1 MNREATRTALARY
14 FEVPIARALSAV
26 GISPNMLTLAGL
38 LVAGASAYLVSEGW
52 LLVGGIVLLAS
63 GPFDMLDGAVAR
75 FRGTVSRFGAL
86 LDSTAD
92 RVAEAGL
99 LLGLAIY
106 LYREDD
112 LTGVALAFGA
122 LAGSMTVSYLRA
134 RGEGLGV
141 SSRSGIMTRPERVV
155 TLGVGL
161 MVAQWWG
168 PFATIVVGVIAGLT
182 ILTSIQRLFEIKGL
196 LQESEEGEKSEEAN

>member
-1 MNREATRTALARY
+1 MKREAGRSALARY
-14 FEVPIARALSAV
+14 FELPVARALAAL
-26 GISPNMLTLAGL
+26 GISPNALTLAGL
-38 LVAGASAYLVSEGW
+38 LVAGAAAYFTSEGM
-52 LLVGGIVLLAS
+52 LLIGGIVLLAS

-75 FRGTVSRFGAL
+75 ATGRVSRFGAL
-86 LDSTAD
+86 LDSTVD

-99 LLGLAIY
+99 LLGLAIF
-106 LYREDD
+106 LYREED

-134 RGEGLGV
+134 RAEGLGV
-141 SSRSGIMTRPERVV
+141 DARGGLMTRPERVV

-161 MVAQWWG
+161 MVAEWWV

-182 ILTSIQRLFEIKGL
+182 ILTSLQRLLQIRRL
-196 LQESEEGEKSEEAN
+196 LEEPD

>member
-1 MNREATRTALARY
+1 MNRDSVRIALARF
-14 FEVPIARALSAV
+14 FETPIARALSAV
-26 GISPNMLTLAGL
+26 GISPNMLTLGGL
-38 LVAGASAYLVSEGW
+38 MVAGGAAYLVSEGF

-75 FRGTVSRFGAL
+75 VRGQVSRFGAV

-99 LLGLAIY
+99 LTGLAIY
-106 LYREDD
+106 FYREAD

-141 SSRSGIMTRPERVV
+141 IAKSGLMTRPERVV

-161 MVAQWWG
+161 MVAQWWD

-182 ILTSIQRLFEIKGL
+182 ILTSMQRLIEIKGL
-196 LQESEEGEKSEEAN
+196 LGDSE

>member
-1 MNREATRTALARY
+1 MNRDSARTALGRF
-14 FEVPIARALSAV
+14 FEVPAARALSAV
-26 GISPNMLTLAGL
+26 GISPNMLTLGGL
-38 LVAGASAYLVSEGW
+38 LVAGAAAYLVSEGF
-52 LLVGGIVLLAS
+52 LFVGGVVLLAS

-75 FRGTVSRFGAL
+75 VRGEVSRFGAV
-86 LDSTAD
+86 LDSAAD

-106 LYREDD
+106 FYREAD

-141 SSRSGIMTRPERVV
+141 SSRSGLMTRPERVV

-161 MVAQWWG
+161 IVAQWWN
-168 PFATIVVGVIAGLT
+168 PLATIVVGVIAGLT
-182 ILTSIQRLFEIKGL
+182 ILTSMQRLIEIKGL
-196 LQESEEGEKSEEAN
+196 LEDSE